1 MWTFMLFGRASNVY
15 KHWILVGPCYFRIWQ
30 VIQTRLVAMFHLK
43 YQNHYMSDYLL
54 ISPSN
59 FLIVG
64 PTESHDAT
72 RFYGIFFE
80 I

>member
-1 MWTFMLFGRASNVY
+1 MLFGRASNVY

-59 FLIVG
+59 FLNVG
-64 PTESHDAT
+64 PTESHNAT

>member
-1 MWTFMLFGRASNVY
+1 
-15 KHWILVGPCYFRIWQ
+15 
-30 VIQTRLVAMFHLK
+30 MFHLK

-64 PTESHDAT
+64 PTESHNAT